1 LAKNQVNP
9 LISSP
14 NDHLKKSITYCLLCN
29 IKTGINYATH
39 SDKFTLDNLGKKM
52 DEGMLFVL
60 IILFAFVLPI
70 VMVGTWTSHKKEMA
84 KANANLNNSEK
95 EKMQNELASVKSR
108 LEVLEAIVT
117 DKKYQLHQEIN
128 ELKAVD

>member
-1 LAKNQVNP
+1 
-9 LISSP
+9 
-14 NDHLKKSITYCLLCN
+14 
-29 IKTGINYATH
+29 
-39 SDKFTLDNLGKKM
+39 M
-52 DEGMLFVL
+52 DEGMVFVL
-60 IILFAFVLPI
+60 VILFAFVLPI

-95 EKMQNELASVKSR
+95 QNMQNELASVKSR

-117 DKKYQLHQEIN
+117 DKKYQLAQEIT